1 VADSTSTSS
10 SDDFSTE
17 LGGVSTQLTEINSLA
32 GSAARAISTAFRG
45 AVTDGKSLNSVL
57 GDIVTSF
64 SSLVLK
70 AALQPVGNLIT
81 GFIGNLFTA
90 GATAGSPVQAFAK
103 GGVISAP
110 SYFPL
115 GNSMGL
121 AGEAGPEAIM
131 PLVRGSDGSLG
142 VAGAGGNA
150 VTVNFNV
157 TAPDAKSFTASEAE
171 VSAMLL
177 RAVKRGTRSS

>member
-1 VADSTSTSS
+1 MAKLFP
-10 SDDFSTE
+10 DDFGNE
-17 LGGVSTQLTEINSLA
+17 LDGVSGQLTEVNALA
-32 GSAARAISTAFRG
+32 NGVAKTITGAFRS

-64 SSLVLK
+64 SSLALK
-70 AALQPVGNLIT
+70 AALQPVGNLIS
-81 GFIGNLFTA
+81 GFVSNLFTGGA
-90 GATAGSPVQAFAK
+90 GGGPSLGGVQAFAK
-103 GGVISAP
+103 GGVISSP

-115 GNSMGL
+115 GGGTGL

-142 VAGAGGNA
+142 VAGGGGGA

-157 TAPDAKSFTASEAE
+157 TAQDARSFAASEAE
-171 VSAMLL
+171 LSAMLL
-177 RAVKRGTRSS
+177 RAVKRGGRAS